1 MQTAGCEA
9 WHPLEAL
16 SVGGFTE
23 VISRLPEILAI
34 RRALARRLVAERVPM
49 FIGVD
54 APDFNLGLERKLKR
68 RGVRTIHFV
77 SPSVWA
83 WRRGRVATIGRAVDR
98 ILALFPFEPPIY
110 EKAGVAVTFVGHPLA
125 QEAATLASKR
135 DAREQLKLGMIQPV
149 FALLPGSRMAELD
162 MHGDLV
168 LRTAAVLH
176 AARPEARFLVPLATR
191 STRDR
196 FDTARYRLGL
206 EKLPLT
212 LLYGHATDAL
222 RAADVGVVASGT
234 ATLEAALAGCPHVIF
249 YRVSAVTAGIIR
261 RRILVP
267 WVGLPNVLAG
277 KFVVP
282 SSCRRPQ
289 PSRTSRKP
297 RSICTMTR
305 SLGGASK
312 RCSRDSGERSVP
324 TRERWPR
331 RPSPPSFV
339 SRDSRAEIVI
349 LLIAGIDEAGTRTA
363 GGPGRR
369 GRGHPRSRADDR
381 RSPRFQGALRTRA
394 RPARDRNPRAFARLG
409 GRRSRG
415 RRDRRAQHSAS
426 DLRRD
431 APRCDRSSH
440 RPGASARRRQSLPVA
455 AVSVR
460 PVVGGDRSVAAISA
474 ASILAKTARDQKLN
488 ELDSR
493 YPAYGFAHNKGY
505 GTPEHL
511 AALARHGPC
520 PAHRRTF
527 APVRQPSFDF

>member
-1 MQTAGCEA
+1 MADAARSANITIGIAAGEASGDALAAMLIEAVRARIPGVRFVGIAGPRMQTAGCET

-54 APDFNLGLERKLKR
+54 APDFNLALERKLKR

-110 EKAGVAVTFVGHPLA
+110 EKAGVPVTFVGHPLA

-135 DAREQLKLGMIQPV
+135 EAREQLKLGMAAPV

-168 LRTAAVLH
+168 LQTAAALH
-176 AARPEARFLVPLATR
+176 AARPESRFLVPLATR

-234 ATLEAALAGCPHVIF
+234 ATLEAALARCPHVIF

-282 SSCRRPQ
+282 ELLQEAATVENLAQAALNLYDDTVTRR
-289 PSRTSRKP
+289 R
-297 RSICTMTR
+297 
-305 SLGGASK
+305 LEALFAGFG
-312 RCSRDSGERSVP
+312 
-324 TRERWPR
+324 
-331 RPSPPSFV
+331 
-339 SRDSRAEIVI
+339 RA
-349 LLIAGIDEAGTRTA
+349 LC
-363 GGPGRR
+363 
-369 GRGHPRSRADDR
+369 ADT
-381 RSPRFQGALRTRA
+381 GALA
-394 RPARDRNPRAFARLG
+394 AEAV
-409 GRRSRG
+409 
-415 RRDRRAQHSAS
+415 AS
-426 DLRRD
+426 ELRV
-431 APRCDRSSH
+431 AGFSS
-440 RPGASARRRQSLPVA
+440 
-455 AVSVR
+455 
-460 PVVGGDRSVAAISA
+460 
-474 ASILAKTARDQKLN
+474 
-488 ELDSR
+488 
-493 YPAYGFAHNKGY
+493 
-505 GTPEHL
+505 
-511 AALARHGPC
+511 
-520 PAHRRTF
+520 
-527 APVRQPSFDF
+527 